1 VSDDSSSARVG
12 AAAWT
17 VVANPAAGRS
27 RRRGAQRLEQ
37 LDAAVRKLQVDGID
51 IALERSSSLD
61 DARARATTAALDGRD
76 LVAAGGDGTVG
87 AIAGV
92 AADHQRRL
100 AVVPMGSG
108 NDFARVLGIDR
119 KHPVSALDLL
129 DDTRGRDRTIDLA
142 QANGHW
148 YNCVTCSGFDAEA
161 NRWANSVTKLRGT
174 PLYIAAVLRT
184 LAVYRPR
191 PFAITV
197 DDVRSEKIAWM
208 VSVGNTT
215 TYAGGMKI
223 VPDAQLDDGLLDV
236 CIVGDVSR
244 SKFITSFPKVF
255 SGRHGEA
262 RGVEFVRGAKVTV
275 ETLDGSE
282 GELWADG
289 ERVDSLP
296 ATMVAIGAALT
307 VRVPR

>member
-1 VSDDSSSARVG
+1 MSADPSSAR

-37 LDAAVRKLQVDGID
+37 LEAAVRERRAGGAD
-51 IALERSSSLD
+51 IVLERSTSLD
-61 DARARATTAALDGRD
+61 DARARATEAALDGRD

-92 AADHQRRL
+92 AADHGRRL
-100 AVVPMGSG
+100 AVVPIGSG

-119 KHPVSALDLL
+119 KDPVSALRLL

-142 QANGHW
+142 KANGHW

-161 NRWANSVTKLRGT
+161 NRWANSVTKLSGT

-191 PFAITV
+191 RFAITV
-197 DDVRSEKIAWM
+197 DDVRHEKTAWM

-223 VPDAQLDDGLLDV
+223 VPDAVLDDGLLDV
-236 CIVGDVSR
+236 CIVGDVSKA
-244 SKFITSFPKVF
+244 KFITSFPKVF
-255 SGRHGEA
+255 SGRHGDVA
-262 RGVEFVRGAKVTV
+262 GVEFVRGATVTV
-275 ETLDGSE
+275 ETLDGSD

-296 ATMVAIGAALT
+296 ATMTAVAGALV

>member
-1 VSDDSSSARVG
+1 MNDAASGVTVG
-12 AAAWT
+12 RAWT
-17 VVANPAAGRS
+17 VIANPAAGRS
-27 RRRGAQRLEQ
+27 RRRGVERLRSIDTEVTR
-37 LDAAVRKLQVDGID
+37 LHAAGVDLIV
-51 IALERSSSLD
+51 ERSSSLD
-61 DARARATTAALDGRD
+61 DARERATKAALAGRD

-87 AIAGV
+87 AIAGI

-100 AVVPMGSG
+100 AIVPIGSG

-119 KHPVSALDLL
+119 KDPVAALRLL
-129 DDTRGRDRTIDLA
+129 DDEHGRDRTIDLA

-161 NRWANSVTKLRGT
+161 NRWANSVTRLSGT

-191 PFAITV
+191 RFAITV
-197 DDVRSEKIAWM
+197 DGTRHEKTAWM

-215 TYAGGMKI
+215 TYAGGMQI

-236 CIVGDVSR
+236 CLVGNVSKI
-244 SKFITSFPKVF
+244 KFITSFPKVF

-262 RGVEFVRGAKVTV
+262 TGVEFLRGAQVTV
-275 ETLDGSE
+275 EAIDGSD

-296 ATMVAIGAALT
+296 ATMVAIANALV
-307 VRVPR
+307 VRVPH